1 MLRFGRE
8 FRRKGRAEPFP
19 EIYRE
24 KFIGYIDSGD
34 GWDYNS
40 QRKSKMIDF
49 PKEAEFHI

>member
-1 MLRFGRE
+1 MLRFGIRIG
-8 FRRKGRAEPFP
+8 RKGRAEPFP

-24 KFIGYIDSGD
+24 KFIGCIDSGD